1 MCIQEFPVQIS
12 DPEIAVPGRQSPSA
26 QSAPARLGGSE
37 YAELSRLVREAG
49 LLHRRTLYYTWKIV
63 VTVGALA
70 AGWAAF
76 VVVGNSWWTLAVAG
90 LLAVLFTQV
99 GFLGHDAGHRQIFGS
114 RRSSYIAGVLM
125 GNLGIGLSYGWWVA
139 KHNRHHAHPNT
150 EGADPDIATGALIF
164 TATQVN
170 APRGLVRVIRR
181 YQAYLFF
188 PMLLLEGVNLHL
200 ASVRALAG
208 PRTSPRRRT
217 EVALLAAHFAS
228 YLALVVVVLGPGLK
242 AVAFVMVQQ
251 GLFGLY
257 LGCSFAPNHKGMPV
271 LTATDR
277 TDFLRRQ
284 VLTSRNIHGGW
295 LTDLAL
301 GGLNYQIEHHLFPSA
316 PRPSLRRCQPLIRE
330 FCEQRGLPY
339 CQTSL
344 AGSFASVL
352 GHLDS
357 VGRPGN
363 TCRPATGVA
372 SPGNC
377 CQ

>member
-1 MCIQEFPVQIS
+1 VSIS
-12 DPEIAVPGRQSPSA
+12 EPGIALLGRQSPSA
-26 QSAPARLGGSE
+26 QAAPARRGGSE
-37 YAELSRLVREAG
+37 YAELSRLVRAAG
-49 LLHRRTLYYTWKIV
+49 LLDRRPRYYTWKIV
-63 VTVGALA
+63 VTLGALA

-76 VVVGNSWWTLAVAG
+76 VFVGNSWWTLAVAG

-114 RRSSYIAGVLM
+114 RRSNYIAGVLM
-125 GNLGIGLSYGWWVA
+125 SNLGIGLSYGWWVA

-150 EGADPDIATGALIF
+150 EGADPDIGGSALIF
-164 TATQVN
+164 TAIQGN
-170 APRGLVRVIRR
+170 SSRGVVRLIRR

-188 PMLLLEGVNLHL
+188 PMLLLEGVNLHF
-200 ASVRALAG
+200 ASIRALVG
-208 PRTSPRRRT
+208 RRTSPHRRT
-217 EVALLAAHFAS
+217 EAALLAAHFAS

-242 AVAFVMVQQ
+242 AAAFVMVQQ

-277 TDFLRRQ
+277 TDYLRRQ
-284 VLTSRNIHGGW
+284 VFTSRNIRGGW

-316 PRPSLRRCQPLIRE
+316 PRPSLRRCQPLIKE
-330 FCEQRGLPY
+330 FCDQRGLPY

-352 GHLDS
+352 RHLDS

-363 TCRPATGVA
+363 TGRPATGVV
-372 SPGNC
+372 SPGTC
-377 CQ
+377 SQ

>member
-1 MCIQEFPVQIS
+1 MQIS
-12 DPEIAVPGRQSPSA
+12 DTQTTVLRRQSDSA
-26 QSAPARLGGSE
+26 GSAVSQPGGSE
-37 YAELSRLVREAG
+37 YAELSRRVRGAG
-49 LLHRRTLYYTWKIV
+49 LLQRRMRYYTWKIA

-70 AGWAAF
+70 GGWAAF
-76 VVVGNSWWTLAVAG
+76 VFVGNSWWTLAVAG

-114 RRSSYIAGVLM
+114 RRSSYIAGILL
-125 GNLGIGLSYGWWVA
+125 GNLGIGLSFGWWVA

-150 EGADPDIATGALIF
+150 EGADPDLAGNALIL
-164 TATQVN
+164 AASQLN
-170 APRGLVRVIRR
+170 APRGVVRLIRR

-188 PMLLLEGVNLHL
+188 PMLLLEGVNLHV

-208 PRTSPRRRT
+208 RTSRHGRT
-217 EVALLAAHFAS
+217 EAALLFAHCAG

-242 AVAFVMVQQ
+242 AVAFVAVQQ

-277 TDFLRRQ
+277 SDFLRRQ

-330 FCEQRGLPY
+330 FCEQRGLTY

-352 GHLDS
+352 GHLNS
-357 VGRPGN
+357 VGRPANAGQ
-363 TCRPATGVA
+363 PATGTV
-372 SPGNC
+372 P
-377 CQ
+377 